1 MQHDEYL
8 VTINVPP
15 SLEELVVDC
24 LLTFEYQEGFSSFPI
39 NAHDHIN
46 YGLSLAEQVSGRQ
59 KKIRFTIHVPVSQLD
74 AFVNKLKEELGGTG
88 IHYWVSPIT
97 AEGII

>member
-1 MQHDEYL
+1 MLHDEYL

-24 LLTFEYQEGFSSFPI
+24 LLTFEYQEGFTTFHV

-46 YGLSLAEQVSGRQ
+46 EGLSLAEQVSGRQ
-59 KKIRFTIHVPVSQLD
+59 GKIRFNIHVPVVQLD
-74 AFVNKLKEELGGTG
+74 AFIDTLKQEFSGTG
-88 IHYWVSPIT
+88 IHYWVSPIV
-97 AEGII
+97 AEGVI

>member
-15 SLEELVVDC
+15 SLEEHVVDC
-24 LLTFEYQEGFSSFPI
+24 LLTFEYQEGFSTFSV
-39 NAHDHIN
+39 NAHDHKN

-59 KKIRFTIHVPVSQLD
+59 EKIRFNIHVPVSQLD
-74 AFVNKLKEELGGTG
+74 AFINKLKKELGGTG
-88 IHYWVSPIT
+88 IQYWVSPII
-97 AEGII
+97 AEGVI